1 MHERLNV
8 FDRDNVVNME
18 IHKKP
23 LYCEIAFGF
32 IDPKEQEAEIILKSG
47 GQGVGSHTR
56 LQSTFLTVGVGLNI
70 GLNS

>member
-1 MHERLNV
+1 
-8 FDRDNVVNME
+8 ME
-18 IHKKP
+18 IRKQP
-23 LYCEIAFGF
+23 LYYEIAFGF
-32 IDPKEQEAEIILKSG
+32 IEPERTGSRNNLEKCG